1 LPRRQIDESVR
12 DALRRHISLHR
23 PADDTAREQVDHG
36 RHVKPAFGRPDVSE
50 VRDPLL
56 VRTLGDELAIQNVGR
71 NQIDRPFAVILR
83 RSTSARA
90 RPQSLGAHQPL
101 DLVQAAGNA
110 IGQHVPPDT
119 AGALGSR
126 TGDEAGPDLRH

>member
-56 VRTLGDELAIQNVGR
+56 VWAFSVKLAIQDIGR
-71 NQIDRPFAVILR
+71 DRSGQAFAFVHW
-83 RSTSARA
+83 TAAPA
-90 RPQSLGAHQPL
+90 RPGAHSLGAHQPF
-101 DLVQAAGNA
+101 DPVRPQETPSAS
-110 IGQHVPPDT
+110 T
-119 AGALGSR
+119 SR
-126 TGDEAGPDLRH
+126 QTRRAP